1 MEKNTDLPP
10 PASASRTKLVVNLSV
25 EEEKESLR
33 KYIEASAH
41 FQSFISLLLIL
52 NSSLYFVDKNVD
64 KAPELA
70 GSDP

>member
-1 MEKNTDLPP
+1 MNI
-10 PASASRTKLVVNLSV
+10 LS
-25 EEEKESLR
+25 
-33 KYIEASAH
+33 H
-41 FQSFISLLLIL
+41 FQSLLFLYLVLIL

>member
-1 MEKNTDLPP
+1 MEEKTDLPP
-10 PASASRTKLVVNLSV
+10 PASASSTKLVVNLSV

-33 KYIEASAH
+33 KYIEAFPIFA
-41 FQSFISLLLIL
+41 FISLLLIL

>member
-1 MEKNTDLPP
+1 MEENTDLPP

-33 KYIEASAH
+33 KYIEAFPIFA
-41 FQSFISLLLIL
+41 FISLLLIL

-64 KAPELA
+64 KAP
-70 GSDP
+70 

>member
-1 MEKNTDLPP
+1 MEENTDLPP
-10 PASASRTKLVVNLSV
+10 PASASSTKLVVNLSV

-33 KYIEASAH
+33 KYIEA
-41 FQSFISLLLIL
+41 FPIFISLLLIL